1 MVELQVPIRASNEG
15 IRAARR
21 EIKAFLAYA
30 TDKQAGGRPDRH
42 DTATLSYVVLRT
54 FLELLDREVTRQDQA
69 VARANKPTP
78 QAEPTIR
85 ERRGR

>member
-1 MVELQVPIRASNEG
+1 MVEIQVPIRASNDG
-15 IRAARR
+15 IRAAKR

-42 DTATLSYVVLRT
+42 DTATLSYVVLRA
-54 FLELLDREVTRQDQA
+54 FLEKLEIEVARQDAA
-69 VARANKPTP
+69 VAHAARPIPPK
-78 QAEPTIR
+78 EPTIR